1 MFNFKSLSCKSLV
14 DENSRL
20 LNVFHQEVSWYATV
34 LSSQRGFDKWPISMY
49 KFLRFCY
56 KTDNLSISSGPYMY
70 EVTLVGTF
78 NIKGSIED
86 LVLIRLH

>member
-1 MFNFKSLSCKSLV
+1 M
-14 DENSRL
+14 
-20 LNVFHQEVSWYATV
+20 A
-34 LSSQRGFDKWPISMY
+34 ISMN
-49 KFLRFCY
+49 KFLRFFY

-78 NIKGSIED
+78 NMKGSIED